1 MTRILMMLMIAVAGE
16 GVVVLEANA
25 AEGKAEICCAE
36 CKDCE
41 KTCLVCADACLS
53 ELAAG
58 KADRKNCI
66 KLCQD
71 CADICGTCSR
81 IAARGGPLEGT
92 IAAACAAACEKC
104 AAECG
109 KHKDDKVCQACAEQC
124 LKCAKEC
131 KVKSTK
137 N

>member
-1 MTRILMMLMIAVAGE
+1 MMLMIAVASA
-16 GVVVLEANA
+16 GVLVLEANA

-109 KHKDDKVCQACAEQC
+109 KHKDDKVCQTCAEQC